1 LLSQYYFF
9 LAVEDES
16 RQYDYVP
23 IEPGRLAR
31 LLSQYLSKFGVVF
44 AERSQEAI
52 KCYNANAY
60 LACCAMC
67 GAATES
73 IILSLA
79 ITKTN
84 DEAQVIKDYSTRG
97 GRGKIENLIIGQKQG
112 NIKDEFISSTGLL
125 KYWRDISAHG
135 SVSGI
140 TDNEAF
146 TSLALLLRFSQFV
159 NDKWDELIS

>member
-1 LLSQYYFF
+1 
-9 LAVEDES
+9 
-16 RQYDYVP
+16 
-23 IEPGRLAR
+23 
-31 LLSQYLSKFGVVF
+31 
-44 AERSQEAI
+44 
-52 KCYNANAY
+52 
-60 LACCAMC
+60 MC

>member
-1 LLSQYYFF
+1 ALGKEWLKQSK
-9 LAVEDES
+9 
-16 RQYDYVP
+16 RYDYVP

-31 LLSQYLSKFGVVF
+31 LLSNYFNKYGVVF

-73 IILSLA
+73 IILALA
-79 ITKTN
+79 IAKTH
-84 DEAQVIKDYSTRG
+84 DEAQVIKNYSTPG
-97 GRGKIENLIIGQKQG
+97 GRRKIENLIIGQKPK
-112 NIKDEFISSTGLL
+112 NIQDEFISSTGLL

-135 SVSGI
+135 RASGM
-140 TDNEAF
+140 TDDEAF

-159 NDKWDELIS
+159 NDKWDELIG